1 MAITQGGSSAAP
13 RARSSTSK
21 SFFDTGLQHRQTA
34 MHPIST
40 AAEGVVVVVV
50 ERTAAT
56 AAGGWMEGNTGVS
69 SIATLVILRLT
80 KKH

>member
-1 MAITQGGSSAAP
+1 
-13 RARSSTSK
+13 
-21 SFFDTGLQHRQTA
+21 